1 MFRSGFSLILTS
13 EFLTSDFC
21 RLKLSLPGERK
32 TEAIADMNA
41 TISLATASSLAD
53 GELVRSALT
62 GAEAGFEELVRR
74 YQRPIAAYVYRMV
87 GDYDA
92 ALDLTQE
99 VFIKVYNSLSRYR
112 SEYKFSTWIY
122 KIAHNAAID
131 HLRRHVVREQ
141 ALATG
146 PENETREIS
155 IESRRLTPE
164 QESERKERRSEIEA
178 VVQLLPMSYR
188 ELIVLRHSQDLSYD
202 EIAEVT
208 GLPLGTVKNRLFR
221 AREAMRY
228 HLLERGITS
237 V

>member
-1 MFRSGFSLILTS
+1 M
-13 EFLTSDFC
+13 
-21 RLKLSLPGERK
+21 K
-32 TEAIADMNA
+32 TA
-41 TISLATASSLAD
+41 TSLATMGFRLTLAD
-53 GELVRSALT
+53 GELVQSALKGRET
-62 GAEAGFEELVRR
+62 CFEELVRR

-99 VFIKVYNSLSRYR
+99 VFIKVYNSLARYR

-131 HLRRHVVREQ
+131 HLRRYAVREQ
-141 ALATG
+141 ALTNG
-146 PENETREIS
+146 FDVERREVS

-164 QESERKERRSEIEA
+164 QESERNERRSEIEL
-178 VVQLLPMSYR
+178 VVQMLPAAYR

-202 EIAEVT
+202 EIADVT

-221 AREAMRY
+221 AREAMRN
-228 HLLERGITS
+228 HLLERGITTA
-237 V
+237 

>member
-1 MFRSGFSLILTS
+1 MSATS
-13 EFLTSDFC
+13 IARIA
-21 RLKLSLPGERK
+21 RL
-32 TEAIADMNA
+32 AQ
-41 TISLATASSLAD
+41 LAD
-53 GELVRSALT
+53 VELVQTAVAGR
-62 GAEAGFEELVRR
+62 EASFEELVRR

-87 GDYDA
+87 GSYDA

-112 SEYKFSTWIY
+112 SEFKFSTWIY

-131 HLRRHVVREQ
+131 HLRRHAVREQ
-141 ALATG
+141 SLVTG
-146 PENETREIS
+146 PESERREIS

-178 VVQLLPMSYR
+178 VVQLLPTAYR

-221 AREAMRY
+221 AREAMRDQ
-228 HLLERGITS
+228 LLERGITS
-237 V
+237 A